1 MKYNKSSNKELS
13 MKIILQ
19 NEDNSL
25 DILFSFDQI
34 KEVFPNNKEILKKN
48 KFIENLEEKFNKKR
62 KRDES
67 SQEQNENK
75 KNGKKIHKD
84 LKNLLFGKNGN
95 EN

>member
-1 MKYNKSSNKELS
+1 M
-13 MKIILQ
+13 
-19 NEDNSL
+19 
-25 DILFSFDQI
+25 
-34 KEVFPNNKEILKKN
+34 KKN